1 MNPFDDF
8 FSHSPETINADKI
21 HKQWTSLAPVYDVE
35 RWQLPL
41 PVWAK
46 RPYDYEG
53 LEAWEAARQAVKDS
67 QSDQPMCIYIHIPF
81 CTSKC
86 GFCDSYSFKLGSH
99 ADTRV
104 KEYVERIYKELWLW
118 SAQGTLSNRPV
129 TSVHLGGGT
138 PTFLDK
144 KSLEKLTACIRNA
157 FNITNETEWALE
169 STVQSLTP
177 SMTACLHDL
186 GFRRLHVGIQ
196 SLQARTRAVIGRR
209 QSPEEALECIM
220 QYKGMGWVVSVDLVC
235 GLPEQTLT
243 GWLADIQA
251 LADCGADGFSLYELL
266 IYPQNLE
273 WAKRHHL
280 LERSHLANY
289 FLFQAGGNML
299 SALGC
304 RKNLFNHWANYRDKN
319 IYFTYPTRGE
329 DLLAVGTI
337 ADGVFGNY
345 HYRHP
350 RYAAYLQSTHNGLPG
365 LEGGLFEN
373 PLEQKNKP
381 LITAILSNHIT
392 PGLATELNARKI
404 DGSSILERWLAHA
417 LIESSD
423 DGGYQLTNNGAWFAG
438 NMIGEIS
445 STQQ

>member
-8 FSHSPETINADKI
+8 FSHLPEAIHADKI
-21 HKQWTSLAPVYDVE
+21 RKEWTSLAPVYDIE

-46 RPYDYEG
+46 RPYEHNG
-53 LEAWEAARQAVKDS
+53 LDAWKAARQAAADS
-67 QSDQPMCIYIHIPF
+67 RSDQPMCIYIHIPF

-86 GFCDSYSFKLGSH
+86 GFCDSYSFKLGNHTDS
-99 ADTRV
+99 RV
-104 KEYVERIYKELWLW
+104 KDYAERICKELRLW
-118 SAQGTLSNRPV
+118 SAQGGLTERPV

-138 PTFLDK
+138 PTFLDT
-144 KSLEKLTACIRNA
+144 KSLERLAACIRNA

-186 GFRRLHVGIQ
+186 GFRRLHVGVQ
-196 SLQARTRAVIGRR
+196 SLEAVTRAAIGRR
-209 QSPEEALECIM
+209 QSPAEALECIVRH
-220 QYKGMGWVVSVDLVC
+220 KVMGWVVSVDLVC
-235 GLPEQTLT
+235 GLPEQTMT
-243 GWLADIQA
+243 GWLAGIQA
-251 LADCGADGFSLYELL
+251 LAECGTDGFSLYELL
-266 IYPQNLE
+266 IYPQNRE

-304 RKNLFNHWANYRDKN
+304 RKNLFNHWANDRDKN
-319 IYFTYPTRGE
+319 IYFTHPIRGE

-350 RYAAYLQSTHNGLPG
+350 RYAAYLRSTGGGLPG

-381 LITAILSNHIT
+381 LVTAVLSNRIA
-392 PGLATELNARKI
+392 PSLAAELNARKM
-404 DGSSILERWLAHA
+404 DGSSLLERWLAHA
-417 LIESSD
+417 LIESSG
-423 DGGYQLTNNGAWFAG
+423 GGYQLTNNGAWLAG

-445 STQQ
+445 STP